1 MTEEGAGDSGK
12 RDQVGKQKVS
22 IWTDGGQI
30 AVDGALDKPHECSG
44 GERRKRESKSA
55 FDVS

>member
-44 GERRKRESKSA
+44 ARGERESKSA